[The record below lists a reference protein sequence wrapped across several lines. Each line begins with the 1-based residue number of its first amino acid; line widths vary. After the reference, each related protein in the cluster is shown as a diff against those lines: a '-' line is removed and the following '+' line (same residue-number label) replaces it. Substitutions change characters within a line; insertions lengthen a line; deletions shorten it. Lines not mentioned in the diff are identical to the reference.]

1 MIQLEAS
8 GRRVMLTALRN
19 AAAQVALR
27 VGDAEPVNER
37 YTRVSCSAWDV
48 TDDQL
53 IGAECAFMFSGPV
66 GMITGYEVLD
76 ADGQTLFSEAFA
88 KPYDFSE
95 YGGRL
100 RVVPIITLTNQ

>member
-1 MIQLEAS
+1 MIMLEAP
-8 GRRVMLTALRN
+8 GRRLMLTALRD
-19 AAAQVALR
+19 AAAQVALQ

-37 YTRVSCSAWDV
+37 YSRVACTAWEV

-53 IGAECAFMFSGPV
+53 VGSECAFMFSGPV
-66 GMITGYEVLD
+66 GMVTGYHVLD
-76 ADGQTLFSEAFA
+76 AEGQTLFSEAFS